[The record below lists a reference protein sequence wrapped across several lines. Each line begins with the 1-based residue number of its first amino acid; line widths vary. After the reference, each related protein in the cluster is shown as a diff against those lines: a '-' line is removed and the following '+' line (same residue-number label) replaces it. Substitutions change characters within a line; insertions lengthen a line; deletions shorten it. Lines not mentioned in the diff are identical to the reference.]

1 MNPNPP
7 SKSIDIGTQE
17 GLDLL
22 KRKAIYYGH
31 YAEQLKVMDLILEIE
46 RLRQH
51 DCDKEREEIE
61 ALAHETAKKLGW

>member
-17 GLDLL
+17 GLALL

-31 YAEQLKVMDLILEIE
+31 YAEHLKVLELIEEIE
-46 RLRQH
+46 RLRTINE
-51 DCDKEREEIE
+51 KARFV
-61 ALAHETAKKLGW
+61 